1 MLVLSRRINE
11 KIVLPGLGVTIEVLK
26 VQSGK
31 VKLGISAPTEVSL
44 LRGELLAPVDPAFD
58 KAKEGT
64 ASLFTETAI
73 PT

>member
-1 MLVLSRRINE
+1 MLVLSRRINQ

-31 VKLGISAPTEVSL
+31 VKLGLSAPTEVSL
-44 LRGELLAPVDPAFD
+44 LRGELLAPVDTAFN
-58 KAKEGT
+58 KAKQGT
-64 ASLFTETAI
+64 PSLLTETAI